1 MVNHRISFIHN
12 DTEYSFIKPMN
23 ERLSGCSLAIACRE
37 EVRIYMA
44 IHGMRGIYIL
54 TGMAE
59 L

>member
-1 MVNHRISFIHN
+1 
-12 DTEYSFIKPMN
+12 MN

-59 L
+59 I